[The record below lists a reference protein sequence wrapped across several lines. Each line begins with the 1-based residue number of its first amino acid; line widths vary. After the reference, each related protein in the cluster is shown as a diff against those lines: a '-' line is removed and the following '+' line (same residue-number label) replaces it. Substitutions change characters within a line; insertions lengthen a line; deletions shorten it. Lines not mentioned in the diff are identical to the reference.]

1 MSAIAG
7 ERTAREIAKT
17 RASIRR
23 KYAALR
29 AGKMES
35 EIALEKR
42 YEPIV
47 KPLKRLVDD
56 AERRG
61 EERDNFGDDGGR
73 FTLAK
78 KLKTTTKTRKD
89 SENGDDD
96 DDDDAGADLERDY
109 EEEDDVF
116 TPIRTTTTARKG
128 ESRPARL
135 SSAPATSST
144 PIHGD
149 SVRFLP
155 REREIVSE
163 TASPPPALETSVRQS
178 LSTAEGR
185 DVLHSQLGP
194 LGREYVGALLSGDR
208 KKEIDHVYGV
218 YLGENGTMLGD
229 KRFDVA
235 ADDSVIVDGTRFKGT
250 RGLYELIFMRT
261 PDAGTYTNKDKL
273 TYRTILFSTNAHKRG
288 RTAGKPIMGNK
299 GYKYRNIIAPLVLP
313 PSHKVGTTK
322 GAGLPSAM
330 RLTDNAIDYVHW
342 DDPNELVDRLRLLDA
357 SRRAGN
363 DAHGNEILS
372 IIEELREA
380 GFVIN

>member
-7 ERTAREIAKT
+7 EKTAREIAKT

-47 KPLKRLVDD
+47 KPLKRL
-56 AERRG
+56 AENV
-61 EERDNFGDDGGR
+61 ERSDKGSSKFGDDDGS

-78 KLKTTTKTRKD
+78 KMKTAKRAKKD
-89 SENGDDD
+89 SENGSDDD
-96 DDDDAGADLERDY
+96 DIGADLEREYDDD
-109 EEEDDVF
+109 DDVF
-116 TPIRTTTTARKG
+116 TPIRTTTIAKKR

-144 PIHGD
+144 PIHDD
-149 SVRFLP
+149 SIRFLP
-155 REREIVSE
+155 REREIISE

-185 DVLHSQLGP
+185 DALHSQLGP

-208 KKEIDHVYGV
+208 KKEIDNVYGV
-218 YLGENGTMLGD
+218 YLGENGTMLGN

-235 ADDSVIVDGTRFKGT
+235 ADDSVIIDGARFKGT

-261 PDAGTYTNKDKL
+261 PDVSTYTDKDKR
-273 TYRTILFSTNAHKRG
+273 TYRTILFTTSAHKRG
-288 RTAGKPIMGNK
+288 RSAGRPVMGNK
-299 GYKYRNIIAPLVLP
+299 GYKYRNIIAPLVQ
-313 PSHKVGTTK
+313 PSSNKVGTTK
-322 GAGLPSAM
+322 GAGLPSAV

-363 DAHGNEILS
+363 DAHDNEILS